1 MPIHSPEH
9 QAAIGRYNITGDP
22 TELKRLG
29 IPIPGWGGPA
39 PPPTVGALPDAG
51 ALENF
56 YTAQQP
62 PYPLDE
68 SVSNMGKQFLI
79 PHVSTGFADPPSQS
93 QPPALAPGPQPIS
106 PEIQASMLGSFNPTV
121 TQAQPQAPGQAPVD
135 ASVPVKHT
143 KPEGFE
149 TPRRPAPTDTSTP
162 MWKNPQFWDAAAAA
176 AGPVLGALLAP
187 KPAPNVP
194 TLSSPVAGSGSP
206 SQMQSVLGG
215 PLPIDPRIMRP
226 FG

>member
-1 MPIHSPEH
+1 MPIHSAEH
-9 QAAIGRYNITGDP
+9 QNAIELYKLTGND
-22 TELKRLG
+22 TELRRLG
-29 IPIPGWGGPA
+29 IDPLSASVASMGNQAGFTDTPGQSQAPVLGPA
-39 PPPTVGALPDAG
+39 PQTNVEGLDA
-51 ALENF
+51 F
-56 YTAQQP
+56 YTA
-62 PYPLDE
+62 
-68 SVSNMGKQFLI
+68 
-79 PHVSTGFADPPSQS
+79 
-93 QPPALAPGPQPIS
+93 PQP
-106 PEIQASMLGSFNPTV
+106 AG
-121 TQAQPQAPGQAPVD
+121 QPVAQAPAQAPVD

-149 TPRRPAPTDTSTP
+149 TPKRPAPTDTGTP
-162 MWKNPQFWDAAAAA
+162 IWKNPQFWDAAAAA

>member
-9 QAAIGRYNITGDP
+9 QAAIARYEATGDP
-22 TELKRLG
+22 REVIELGL
-29 IPIPGWGGPA
+29 I
-39 PPPTVGALPDAG
+39 PPPAINKYAQPD
-51 ALENF
+51 
-56 YTAQQP
+56 
-62 PYPLDE
+62 PLAE
-68 SVSNMGKQFLI
+68 SVALMGNQASNANTPG
-79 PHVSTGFADPPSQS
+79 QS
-93 QPPALAPGPQPIS
+93 QPPVLAPGPQPIS
-106 PEIQASMLGSFNPTV
+106 PKIQASMLGSFNPTV
-121 TQAQPQAPGQAPVD
+121 TQAQPQAPAQAPVD

-149 TPRRPAPTDTSTP
+149 TPKRPAPTDTGTP

-187 KPAPNVP
+187 RSAPNVP

-215 PLPIDPRIMRP
+215 PLPIDPRTMRP

>member
-9 QAAIGRYNITGDP
+9 QAAIARYEATGDP
-22 TELKRLG
+22 REVIELG
-29 IPIPGWGGPA
+29 
-39 PPPTVGALPDAG
+39 
-51 ALENF
+51 
-56 YTAQQP
+56 
-62 PYPLDE
+62 
-68 SVSNMGKQFLI
+68 LI
-79 PHVSTGFADPPSQS
+79 
-93 QPPALAPGPQPIS
+93 QPPAINKYAQPDPLAESVALMGNQASNANTPGQSQPIS
-106 PEIQASMLGSFNPTV
+106 PEMQASMLGSFNPTV
-121 TQAQPQAPGQAPVD
+121 TQAQPQAPPQAPVD

-149 TPRRPAPTDTSTP
+149 TPKRPAPTDTSTP

-187 KPAPNVP
+187 KPAPNIP
-194 TLSSPVAGSGSP
+194 TMSNPVAGSGSP

-215 PLPIDPRIMRP
+215 PLPIDPRTMRP